1 LWYYF
6 SNMDKVIMEK
16 IKKILQK
23 KGVTKAAIFGSHAR
37 GEQKKNSDIDL
48 LVKLPKKMT
57 LLGMGGLKVD
67 LEESVGKKVDL
78 VEYHLI
84 HPSLKDEILKEQIP
98 IL

>member
-1 LWYYF
+1 VVLYF
-6 SNMDKVIMEK
+6 IMDQIMLGK
-16 IKKILQK
+16 IKRILQK

-37 GEQKKNSDIDL
+37 GEQKKGSDIDL

-57 LLGMGGLKVD
+57 LFGMGGLKVD
-67 LEESVGKKVDL
+67 LEETVGKKIDL